1 MGNTFMNA
9 AAKSKRKQAG
19 IARAECEVEDLVAIN
34 VRIPAKMHRKIWTHR
49 IETGENMTELVN
61 RLLVQELG

>member
-9 AAKSKRKQAG
+9 AAKSKRKQAD
-19 IARAECEVEDLVAIN
+19 IARAERDVEEMTCIN
-34 VRIPAKMHRKIWTHR
+34 VRISTKMHRKIWSHR
-49 IETGENMTELVN
+49 IETGENMTELIN

>member
-19 IARAECEVEDLVAIN
+19 IARAEREVEDLVAIN
-34 VRIPAKMHRKIWTHR
+34 VRIPKEMHRKLWNDR
-49 IETGENMTELVN
+49 IETGESMTELIN

>member
-19 IARAECEVEDLVAIN
+19 IARAEREVEDFVVTNI
-34 VRIPAKMHRKIWTHR
+34 RIPATMHRKMWTHR
-49 IETGENMTELVN
+49 IETGETMTELIN